1 MVDGYSCLK
10 LPGFASSCLLSTELK
25 WSRLQPCIIPC
36 MAFHNISLAPSWI
49 KILDDKRLTKMIWN
63 DKFIFLWSKIPE
75 SEIWTN
81 VQMWNTENEKRIRLV
96 LNCRE
101 YFAMKSSS
109 GLQQFLAV
117 ESHFGQFFIDTA
129 I

>member
-1 MVDGYSCLK
+1 
-10 LPGFASSCLLSTELK
+10 
-25 WSRLQPCIIPC
+25 
-36 MAFHNISLAPSWI
+36 
-49 KILDDKRLTKMIWN
+49 MIWN